1 MTTQSALSQFTYGN
15 GSFDPSSVSVKSF
28 NQQMVPGQN
37 GRPLMI
43 HKTLQIEGKIVQQGG
58 GPAEVMS
65 KLAGIYD
72 TFSKNGRNVGFY
84 GTPIYLDSGTALGN
98 PGVVVN
104 RPCSHSEVKGA
115 EGVNYIKWNAGFEA
129 FYPAAQTG
137 DILAFKETVSFTSN
151 DGLPIYV
158 ERIPVYGLPILQ
170 QVSTGS
176 WYYATQQGSKT
187 MAFISPDPLPMLFPG
202 QLRTSGN
209 NGVQVSFSS
218 PDKLRGH
225 DLGWT
230 TTWKYEFISSIPF
243 FAYPHNEG

>member
-1 MTTQSALSQFTYGN
+1 MTNSALSQFTYGN
-15 GSFDPSSVSVKSF
+15 GIFDANSVYVKSF

-104 RPCSHSEVKGA
+104 RPCSHIEVKGA
-115 EGVNYIKWNAGFEA
+115 EGVNYITWNAGFEA
-129 FYPAAQTG
+129 FYPAA
-137 DILAFKETVSFTSN
+137 
-151 DGLPIYV
+151 
-158 ERIPVYGLPILQ
+158 
-170 QVSTGS
+170 
-176 WYYATQQGSKT
+176 
-187 MAFISPDPLPMLFPG
+187 
-202 QLRTSGN
+202 N
-209 NGVQVSFSS
+209 NY
-218 PDKLRGH
+218 P
-225 DLGWT
+225 
-230 TTWKYEFISSIPF
+230 KYQSR
-243 FAYPHNEG
+243 HGR